1 MYVCVC
7 MAVTERQVQQAA
19 RNGAKTLKDL
29 KRDLGVASA
38 CGLCGSCAK
47 RCLKE
52 SASAVFPSQYRYQ
65 YAGSGLRLT

>member
-1 MYVCVC
+1 

-47 RCLKE
+47 QCLKE
-52 SASAVFPSQYRYQ
+52 AHQQSAHHSIDTSMLASAC
-65 YAGSGLRLT
+65 A